1 MAVVARVDRARATA
15 HGRDVALLAGRSVR
29 RTLRQPVLIVPTIVF
44 PLMLLA
50 INTSGLASTTKI
62 PGFPADSFLDFA
74 LVVTFMQGALFAA
87 TSAGSSLATDIETG
101 FINRLALT
109 PLRRAA
115 LLAGLLAGS
124 GSLALVGA
132 VTYLLVGLIAGAS
145 LQSGVLGGVVLIAF
159 ALFVALGF
167 GAIGAIMALRT
178 GSGEAVQGL
187 FPLLFVLLFLSS
199 MNMPRNLIAVH
210 WFRTVATWNPISYLI
225 EAMRSLVII
234 GWDATA
240 LARGFVVA
248 TALAAVS
255 LTVAA
260 RLLRTRMTRT

>member
-1 MAVVARVDRARATA
+1 VSGTNDIY
-15 HGRDVALLAGRSVR
+15 LLARRSVV

-62 PGFPADSFLDFA
+62 PCFPAESFLDFA

-87 TSAGSSLATDIETG
+87 TTAGASLATDIETG
-101 FINRLALT
+101 FLNRLSLT
-109 PLRRAA
+109 PLRRSAI
-115 LLAGLLAGS
+115 LIGQLAGAS
-124 GSLALVGA
+124 SLALLGA
-132 VTYLLVGLIAGAS
+132 VSYLTIGLIAGADME
-145 LQSGVLGGVVLIAF
+145 SGVLGGLALIAF
-159 ALFVALGF
+159 ALFVAVGF
-167 GAIGAIMALRT
+167 GGIGAIMALRT

-187 FPLLFVLLFLSS
+187 FPLLFVFLFLSS
-199 MNMPRNLIAVH
+199 MNMPRELIPID

-225 EAMRSLVII
+225 EAMRSLVIS

-240 LARGFVVA
+240 LGKGLAVA
-248 TALAAVS
+248 TGIAVLSLALS
-255 LTVAA
+255 S

>member
-1 MAVVARVDRARATA
+1 VS
-15 HGRDVALLAGRSVR
+15 GRDVSSPRAGAKQVYLLAGRSVR
-29 RTLRQPVLIVPTIVF
+29 RTLRQPVLIVPTIAF
-44 PLMLLA
+44 PLLLLA

-87 TSAGSSLATDIETG
+87 TAAGSSLATDIETG
-101 FINRLALT
+101 FLNRLSLTPMRRSALLVGQLAGASTLAFLGALT
-109 PLRRAA
+109 
-115 LLAGLLAGS
+115 
-124 GSLALVGA
+124 
-132 VTYLLVGLIAGAS
+132 YLTVGLIAGAG
-145 LQSGVLGGVVLIAF
+145 LKSGFLGGVVLITF

-167 GAIGAIMALRT
+167 GAIGAMMALRT

-187 FPLLFVLLFLSS
+187 FPLLFVVFFLSS
-199 MNMPRNLIAVH
+199 MNMPRNLMEID

-225 EAMRSLVII
+225 EAMRSLVIT

-240 LARGFVVA
+240 LGKGLAVA
-248 TALAAVS
+248 VAIAGLSLAGAS
-255 LTVAA
+255 